1 MLEISNFQAIL
12 DINQK
17 INSIKDVKSILKDIS
32 HYAGVLLDAEGA
44 SILLR
49 NPQTGDL
56 HFEVAFGESSDVL
69 RDLIIPRGKGIAG
82 YAAENK
88 EPVVVENVEKD
99 ERFYPEVDAVTKLK
113 TRCLVA
119 MPLINKGVTIG
130 VIEVMNPAKG
140 KFDEDDIVILK
151 QFAEQAAL
159 AISNAL
165 LYKKSCDRAR
175 EMECLYQISNLTNS
189 IYNKKDL
196 FNKVIGLL
204 GKIFQSER
212 ISIMLINEE
221 TGKLYIEAATGIP
234 EDIVSKTENAIYYV
248 EKISNLVLNE
258 GKAIFSNDIERQ
270 GISKNKRFRYK
281 SRGFISAPIKVQ
293 NIPIGVIN
301 ISEPKKGVKYTDK
314 MAKLLQTIANQV
326 GQAYQAILSYQ
337 ERIENEK
344 LKKEIEVMKMIQNAL
359 LISNFRDY
367 QNISIYAKMKSAEIV
382 SGDFY
387 DIYKLS
393 PSRVGIVIGDVS
405 GKGLPASL
413 YMAVSRSV
421 IKAYA
426 YSIDRPDEMLKRA
439 NEILVD
445 DSRVGMFVTLFYGI
459 IDMEKSVLYYSNAGH
474 NLQYIYRTSQNEL
487 IPLKSKGIPLGINRK
502 EIYDYSEIKLESQDI
517 IICLTDGVVDAINT
531 AGEVFGLERVKK
543 ILKNYAA
550 TNAHTIV
557 SSIFREV
564 EEWSKNTPQWD
575 DMTVVVVKKP

>member
-1 MLEISNFQAIL
+1 MLEISDFQAIL

-17 INSIKDVKSILKDIS
+17 INAITDVKSILKDIS

-56 HFEVAFGESSDVL
+56 HFEVAFGESSDTLYDIVV
-69 RDLIIPRGKGIAG
+69 PKGKGIAG
-82 YAAENK
+82 YAAEK
-88 EPVVVENVEKD
+88 QEPVIVDDAEKD
-99 ERFYPEVDAVTKLK
+99 ERFYPEVDSVTKLK

-119 MPLINKGVTIG
+119 MPLVNKGTTIG

-140 KFDEDDIVILK
+140 KFTDDDIVILK
-151 QFAEQAAL
+151 QFAEQAAI

-165 LYKKSCDRAR
+165 LYKKLKDRAR
-175 EMECLYQISNLTNS
+175 EIEYLYQISNLTNS
-189 IYNKKDL
+189 LCTRKEL
-196 FNKVIGLL
+196 FDKILKLL
-204 GKIFQSER
+204 SKIFSSER

-221 TGKLYIEAATGIP
+221 TGKLYIEAAMGIP
-234 EDIVSKTENAIYYV
+234 KDVIEKTENIIYV
-248 EKISNLVLNE
+248 EKISNQVLND
-258 GKAIFSNDIERQ
+258 GKAIFSNDIEKQ
-270 GISKNKRFRYK
+270 GISKNKKLRYR
-281 SRGFISAPIKVQ
+281 SRSFISAPIKVQ

-301 ISEPKKGVKYTDK
+301 VSEPRRGVRYNEE

-326 GQAYQAILSYQ
+326 GQAYQSILSYQ

-344 LKKEIEVMKMIQNAL
+344 LKKEIEIMKMIQNAL
-359 LISNFRDY
+359 LLSNFKDY
-367 QNISIYAKMKSAEIV
+367 QNLSVFAKMKSAEVV

-393 PSRVGIVIGDVS
+393 PTKLGIVIGDVS

-426 YSIDRPDEMLKRA
+426 HHINKPGDMLKMA

-459 IDMEKSVLYYSNAGH
+459 VDLETSTLIYSNAGH
-474 NLQYIYRTSQNEL
+474 NLQYVYRASQNEL

-502 EIYDYSEIKLESQDI
+502 ESYDSVELKLESQDI
-517 IICLTDGVVDAINT
+517 IICLTDGIVDAMNVS
-531 AGEVFGLERVKK
+531 GEVFGLERVKN
-543 ILKNYAA
+543 ILKNYSA
-550 TNAHTIV
+550 TNANTIV
-557 SSIFREV
+557 NSIFREV

-575 DMTVVVVKKP
+575 DMTIVVVKKP